1 MRASLGANRG
11 SLRTLV
17 LKQGLSVTVL
27 GIVVGLGVSWWATRF
42 LEGLVFGIG
51 TVDPVTLVGVSVVL
65 FLVAFVA
72 AYLPA
77 RRAMHIDPMTA
88 LRTE

>member
-1 MRASLGANRG
+1 
-11 SLRTLV
+11 
-17 LKQGLSVTVL
+17 
-27 GIVVGLGVSWWATRF
+27 
-42 LEGLVFGIG
+42 LVFGIG

>member
-1 MRASLGANRG
+1 M
-11 SLRTLV
+11 
-17 LKQGLSVTVL
+17 
-27 GIVVGLGVSWWATRF
+27 GLGVSWWATRF

-51 TVDPVTLVGVSVVL
+51 TDDPVTLVGVSVVL